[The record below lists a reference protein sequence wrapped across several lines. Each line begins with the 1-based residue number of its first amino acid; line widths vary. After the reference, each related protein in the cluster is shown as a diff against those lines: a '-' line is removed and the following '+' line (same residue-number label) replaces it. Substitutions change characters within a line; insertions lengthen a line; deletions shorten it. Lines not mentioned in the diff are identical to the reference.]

1 MKWEQIK
8 PVAEIAALLLSA
20 FGAGGLLVW
29 WKRITNHKQAV
40 FWKDKYSL
48 QKIEIKNLKEDYAI
62 LKAAYDKTTVL
73 IDAAEEI
80 AMKDPKIAKDMLDL
94 IIKNK
99 AKSADL

>member
-1 MKWEQIK
+1 MKWDEVK
-8 PVAEIAALLLSA
+8 PIAEIVALLLSLV
-20 FGAGGLLVW
+20 GAGGLLVW
-29 WKRITNHKQAV
+29 WKRVTNQKVAD
-40 FWKDKYSL
+40 FWKEKYSL
-48 QKIEIKNLKEDYAI
+48 QKIEIKNLKEDYTI

-99 AKSADL
+99 AKSGEF